1 MAFLQRCS
9 SVMDLLVAG
18 GSRVADVVAFY
29 F

>member
-1 MAFLQRCS
+1 MAFLQRRS
-9 SVMDLLVAG
+9 SVMDLFVAG